1 MLETLGNTFRIPEL
15 RRRVLVTVVLLSLCQ
30 IGAFIPVPG
39 VDTSVLANFFKR
51 QEEGAGGT
59 LLNFVNIFTG
69 PSLQHFAIFSLG
81 VMPYISASIIF
92 QLLVEVVPS
101 LKKVHEEGEAGRKK
115 IHQWTRY
122 ATVVLCFFQGGMMV
136 RALGAITGIG
146 RIFPESFGVGMYLL
160 AALLLTAGTLLLM
173 WIGEQIDE
181 YGIGNGVSLIIMAN
195 IMSRFPAAVDM
206 LRQRFAFS
214 LNPTEDQIGIL
225 KVLFLLVSF
234 VAVVFCIIYITQGQR
249 RIPFQQAK
257 QMRGR
262 RVYGGL
268 KHYLPIQVNAANV
281 IPIIFAQS
289 LLMFPAYGAMALESQ
304 TRPGGAWESGFLYS
318 LAASIRDMLGMGGA
332 GRATFIYTAVYVALI
347 FFFCYFWT
355 AITFNPTDMAKNLQ
369 EHGSFIPGIRPG
381 RRTAEYLERVMTRIT
396 LPGAASLAL
405 IAVVPSLMGR
415 AMSLPWL
422 VTEFFG
428 GTSILIAVGVALD
441 LVKKVEAQLLVR
453 HYEGFTR
460 VSRRRF

>member
-1 MLETLGNTFRIPEL
+1 MLETLGNTLRVPEL
-15 RRRVLVTVVLLSLCQ
+15 RRRLLITITLLCICR
-30 IGAFIPVPG
+30 IGVYIPVPG
-39 VDTSVLANFFKR
+39 VDLAALKSYFD
-51 QEEGAGGT
+51 QVVGQGGSAGQLMG
-59 LLNFVNIFTG
+59 LVNIFSG
-69 PSLQHFAIFSLG
+69 GGLQNLGVFALG

-92 QLLVEVVPS
+92 QLLVQVIPAF
-101 LKKVHEEGEAGRKK
+101 KKISEEGEAGRKK

-122 ATVVLCFFQGGMMV
+122 ATVLLCFFQGMMIIRTV
-136 RALGAITGIG
+136 GGNMNAQ
-146 RIFPESFGVGMYLL
+146 IFPDFGLGMLVM
-160 AALLLTAGTLLLM
+160 AGLLLTVGTMMLM

-181 YGIGNGVSLIIMAN
+181 YGIGNGVSLIIMTN
-195 IMSRFPAAVDM
+195 IIARLPFAIYDVMGTSFDFGLTGKAEGRFGV
-206 LRQRFAFS
+206 
-214 LNPTEDQIGIL
+214 IG
-225 KVLFLLVSF
+225 VLALLASF
-234 VAVVFCIIYITQGQR
+234 VFVVLAIIYITQGQR

-262 RVYGGL
+262 RVFGGM

-289 LLMFPAYGAMALESQ
+289 LLMFPAVGFQFLEQ
-304 TRPGGAWESGFLYS
+304 RTDQGGPWANTTVYAIAHVFNTTLSR
-318 LAASIRDMLGMGGA
+318 ASF
-332 GRATFIYTAVYVALI
+332 TYTALYVALI

-405 IAVVPSLMGR
+405 IAIIPSLMQR
-415 AMSLPWL
+415 ALGLPWQ
-422 VTEFFG
+422 VTQFFG

-460 VSRRRF
+460 GTRRRF

>member
-1 MLETLGNTFRIPEL
+1 MFDTLGNTMRIPEL
-15 RRRVLVTVVLLSLCQ
+15 RRRILLTILLLCICR
-30 IGAFIPVPG
+30 IGVYVPVPG
-39 VDTSVLANFFKR
+39 VNLEALKALFERF
-51 QEEGAGGT
+51 EGGSAQP
-59 LLNFVNIFTG
+59 LMNFVNIFSG
-69 PSLQHFAIFSLG
+69 GALQHCAIFGLG

-92 QLLVEVVPS
+92 QLLVQVVPS
-101 LKKVHEEGEAGRKK
+101 LKKIQEEGESGRKK
-115 IHQWTRY
+115 IHQYTRY
-122 ATVVLCFFQGGMMV
+122 ATVLLCFFQGSMMIRSLRSIGGDMGSDIFPDFGFGMMIM
-136 RALGAITGIG
+136 AG
-146 RIFPESFGVGMYLL
+146 
-160 AALLLTAGTLLLM
+160 LLLTAGTLLLM

-181 YGIGNGVSLIIMAN
+181 YGIGNGISLIIMTN
-195 IMSRFPAAVDM
+195 IVARLPAAVQM
-206 LRQRFAFS
+206 LWEKSAFT
-214 LNPTEDQIGIL
+214 LNPSADQIGIL
-225 KVLFLLVSF
+225 KVAFLLISF
-234 VAVVFCIIYITQGQR
+234 VFVVFAIIYITQGQR

-289 LLMFPAYGAMALESQ
+289 LLMFPWGGAKVLETS
-304 TRPGGAWESGFLYS
+304 TRPDGPMANGFFHAFSVAVVDALTP
-318 LAASIRDMLGMGGA
+318 
-332 GRATFIYTAVYVALI
+332 ATFVYTLIYVTLI

-381 RRTAEYLERVMTRIT
+381 KRTAEYLERVMTRIT

-405 IAVVPSLMGR
+405 IAIIPSIMGR
-415 AMSLPWL
+415 AMGLPWL

-453 HYEGFTR
+453 NYEGFTR
-460 VSRRRF
+460 GVRRRF